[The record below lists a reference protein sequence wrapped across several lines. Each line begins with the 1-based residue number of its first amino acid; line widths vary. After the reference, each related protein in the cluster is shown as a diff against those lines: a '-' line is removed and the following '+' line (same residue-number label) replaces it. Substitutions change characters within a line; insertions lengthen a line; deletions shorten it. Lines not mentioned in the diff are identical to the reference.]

1 MPVEEN
7 LMQAI
12 LLTFGTAMVP
22 VLELRGAIPVGVAA
36 GLSPAAACLVS
47 ILGNMVPVP
56 FILLLIR
63 RIFDWLRG
71 TRLFGPRI
79 DWLERRAHLKGR
91 MVRKYRLPG
100 LIILVAIPLP
110 GTGAWTGA
118 LVAALLDIRMRHA
131 LPAIFLGVVIAGAIH
146 HADLRRGAAVL
157 NLIRGSLSM
166 RKFLFA
172 CGMISLMLFTL
183 TACGSEDPAEEISR
197 ALHIDV
203 SAGEEISSSDTHG
216 GFHGDGISCVALQF
230 PDSQVA
236 DAIAANAAWT
246 PLPLDETAQA
256 LAYGVTRE
264 DGGEVFSA
272 GPYLTDDSGDPL
284 LPGIANG
291 FYRLIDRHSD
301 AGDGQNLLERAS
313 LNVTLAVYDADS
325 DTLYFCEMDT

>member
-1 MPVEEN
+1 
-7 LMQAI
+7 
-12 LLTFGTAMVP
+12 
-22 VLELRGAIPVGVAA
+22 
-36 GLSPAAACLVS
+36 
-47 ILGNMVPVP
+47 
-56 FILLLIR
+56 
-63 RIFDWLRG
+63 
-71 TRLFGPRI
+71 
-79 DWLERRAHLKGR
+79 
-91 MVRKYRLPG
+91 
-100 LIILVAIPLP
+100 
-110 GTGAWTGA
+110 
-118 LVAALLDIRMRHA
+118 
-131 LPAIFLGVVIAGAIH
+131 
-146 HADLRRGAAVL
+146 
-157 NLIRGSLSM
+157 
-166 RKFLFA
+166 
-172 CGMISLMLFTL
+172 MISLMLFTL

-216 GFHGDGISCVALQF
+216 GFHGDGISCV
-230 PDSQVA
+230 
-236 DAIAANAAWT
+236 
-246 PLPLDETAQA
+246 PLDETAQA